1 MNGNSGDNPQIPLW
15 GNTTTPPPPQLI
27 MQFDIYELLNSNERE
42 ILNEIVLEACA
53 RKGYDPNDVDYDIQG
68 TIVTIM

>member
-1 MNGNSGDNPQIPLW
+1 
-15 GNTTTPPPPQLI
+15 
-27 MQFDIYELLNSNERE
+27 MQFDMYELLNSNERE

>member
-1 MNGNSGDNPQIPLW
+1 LNGNSGDNPQIPLW
-15 GNTTTPPPPQLI
+15 GNTTTPPPPQFI

>member
-1 MNGNSGDNPQIPLW
+1 MGEYDDSS
-15 GNTTTPPPPQLI
+15 PPQLI